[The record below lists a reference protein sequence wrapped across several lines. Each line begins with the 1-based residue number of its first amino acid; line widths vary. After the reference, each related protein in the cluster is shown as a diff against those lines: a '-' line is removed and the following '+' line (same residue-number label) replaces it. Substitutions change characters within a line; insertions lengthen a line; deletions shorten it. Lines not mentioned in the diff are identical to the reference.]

1 LQATQSSSA
10 TAPGDNSVC
19 RFRRFPQKESNMPLK
34 SNTDVTEQ
42 YVRMT
47 RAAALLQAESERLT
61 REARR
66 ILNDTRT
73 TAKKDYAGQTPDRA
87 AGGN

>member
-1 LQATQSSSA
+1 
-10 TAPGDNSVC
+10 
-19 RFRRFPQKESNMPLK
+19 MPLK

-66 ILNDTRT
+66 ILHDTRT
-73 TAKKDYAGQTPDRA
+73 DAKKSIDQTA
-87 AGGN
+87 EANG

>member
-1 LQATQSSSA
+1 
-10 TAPGDNSVC
+10 
-19 RFRRFPQKESNMPLK
+19 MPLK

-47 RAAALLQAESERLT
+47 RAAALLQAESERLS

-73 TAKKDYAGQTPDRA
+73 DARKDYDKQTATAKT
-87 AGGN
+87 

>member
-1 LQATQSSSA
+1 
-10 TAPGDNSVC
+10 
-19 RFRRFPQKESNMPLK
+19 MPLK

-42 YVRMT
+42 FVRMS

-73 TAKKDYAGQTPDRA
+73 SAKKDYADQTGA
-87 AGGN
+87 AGGRENSGSRSRKAF